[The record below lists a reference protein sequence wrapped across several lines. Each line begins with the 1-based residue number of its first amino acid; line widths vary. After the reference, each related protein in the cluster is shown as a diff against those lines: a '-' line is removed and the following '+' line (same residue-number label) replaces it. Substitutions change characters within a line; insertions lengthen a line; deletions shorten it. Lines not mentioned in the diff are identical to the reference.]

1 MTAKNLV
8 RLIQTTVWEASE
20 RALNSDTNTK
30 ALESD
35 MYKELTNACNALVNV
50 KKFYLPET
58 EIVEQIDQLLPKIE
72 TERDKLFSPIQL
84 TISAGELSTI
94 GKKIAAKKSA
104 LAELLKK
111 EKQMINLP
119 FAAKKSAIHRAATS
133 NYIGEIA
140 TALAELYEKEKPT
153 IIKLLKL
160 PKWEFVAK
168 YMDKSLPQEYQRH
181 ESSDAPGAWERLV
194 SRHKPID

>member
-1 MTAKNLV
+1 MTARNLV

-50 KKFYLPET
+50 KKFYLPKT

-104 LAELLKK
+104 
-111 EKQMINLP
+111 IHRS
-119 FAAKKSAIHRAATS
+119 KKS
-133 NYIGEIA
+133 NYCGEIA
-140 TALAELYEKEKPT
+140 TALAELYDKEMQRV
-153 IIKLLKL
+153 KL

-168 YMDKSLPQEYQRH
+168 YMAKYLPQEYQPDYPTNAPQAYRSLVRH
-181 ESSDAPGAWERLV
+181 
-194 SRHKPID
+194 HKLRN

>member
-140 TALAELYEKEKPT
+140 TALAELYDKEKQG
-153 IIKLLKL
+153 IKL

-168 YMDKSLPQEYQRH
+168 YMAKYLPQEYQPD
-181 ESSDAPGAWERLV
+181 ETSNAPQACRSLV
-194 SRHKPID
+194 RNHKLRN